1 MTILS
6 LWIKFVFEDEKF
18 WKFKEDIFQDKIV
31 QQNIFIFIRKDI
43 FPYTKKLLGISQHSG

>member
-6 LWIKFVFEDEKF
+6 LWIKFVFEDENF

-43 FPYTKKLLGISQHSG
+43 FPYTKKLLGFVP